1 MNLNIKFKLNIFI
14 LLSIFILIQ
23 SVNAGTILVDSY
35 DKTNDILYLSWD
47 YDQPV
52 NIYTDTGIE
61 LNNYPAYTY
70 LIHDYSV
77 NPISVLWVVDIVN
90 STSYNAQININ
101 PSDYKPEINLYNY
114 FTPEIIIINI
124 LMFGCVLIGFLMYYF
139 YLPAWL
145 LSVYLF
151 YYTASNTSDYRL
163 VITSLLISCAIIM
176 TTAWRIKTLG
186 DE

>member
-1 MNLNIKFKLNIFI
+1 MELNKKFKSNIFI

-23 SVNAGTILVDSY
+23 SVNAGTITIDSY
-35 DKTNDILYLSWD
+35 DKINDILYLSWD
-47 YDQPV
+47 YDSAV
-52 NIYTDTGIE
+52 NINTDTGIL
-61 LNNYPAYTY
+61 LNNYPSNTY
-70 LIHDYSV
+70 LMHDYSI
-77 NPISVLWVVDIVN
+77 NPVSVFWVDDVTN
-90 STSYNAQININ
+90 PNLYNAQININ